1 MCFAL
6 VVCLI
11 HAGIAEAADCASCH
25 PAEAKAQALTAHA
38 SALVRADKSV
48 FAANLPDH
56 ALAEAANGYMFT
68 YRRSPVGVLATAT
81 RGNDSAQGLMEWVFG
96 SGKRGQTPVV
106 SFQGKYLEHRVSFY
120 TETGKYG
127 ITTGQENGVSA
138 SAAKALGRTQ
148 TDADL
153 KSCFGCHSTGS
164 MIDPATFIPGVQCAR
179 CHAGAEEHASG
190 HGKPVNPGKLDH
202 AAQLQLCGT
211 CHRTTP
217 QPGNDDPVVNVRF
230 QPLRLMK
237 SRCYLEGQIACT
249 TCHVA
254 HVDARRDDPA
264 FYNGKCAACHAREE
278 QHIARQGSANCIGCH
293 MPRSRPD
300 PALEFTDHFIRVVS
314 K

>member
-1 MCFAL
+1 MVFA
-6 VVCLI
+6 VASCLI
-11 HAGIAEAADCASCH
+11 TTPAAGAAECASCH

-38 SALVRADKSV
+38 LALMPANQSV

-56 ALAEAANGYMFT
+56 PLAEAANGYMFT
-68 YRRSPVGVLATAT
+68 YQRSPVGVLATAT
-81 RGNDSAQGLMEWVFG
+81 RGSDSAQGLINWVFG
-96 SGKRGQTPVV
+96 SGRRGETPII
-106 SFQGKYLEHRVSFY
+106 SLNGRYLEHRVSFY

-127 ITTGQENGVSA
+127 ITTGQDNGVSA
-138 SAAKALGRTQ
+138 SAAKALGLPQ
-148 TDADL
+148 SNADL
-153 KSCFGCHSTGS
+153 KSCFGCHATGS
-164 MIDPATFIPGVQCAR
+164 VMDPTTFIPGVQCVR
-179 CHAGAEEHASG
+179 CHAGAEEHAAG

-202 AAQLQLCGT
+202 AAQVQLCGT

-237 SRCYLEGQIACT
+237 SKCYVEGRIACT

-254 HVDARRDDPA
+254 HVDALRNDAA
-264 FYNGKCAACHAREE
+264 FYNGRCAGCHTRED
-278 QHIARQGSANCIGCH
+278 QHVAQQGSPNCIGCH

-314 K
+314 R

>member
-1 MCFAL
+1 MGFAFA
-6 VVCLI
+6 VCLI
-11 HAGIAEAADCASCH
+11 NSGFAMAADCASCH
-25 PAEAKAQALTAHA
+25 PAEAKSQAMTAHA
-38 SALVRADKSV
+38 SALMPANNSV
-48 FAANLPDH
+48 FAAHLPDH

-68 YRRSPVGVLATAT
+68 YERSPAGVLATAT
-81 RGNDSAQGLMEWVFG
+81 RGSDSAEGLIDWVFG
-96 SGKRGQTPVV
+96 SGKRGQTPMIHL
-106 SFQGKYLEHRVSFY
+106 GEKYLEHRVSFY

-127 ITTGQENGVSA
+127 ITTGQDNGVSA
-138 SAAKALGRTQ
+138 NAAKALGRSQ
-148 TDADL
+148 TDADV

-164 MIDPATFIPGVQCAR
+164 VAEPVTFLPGVQCAR
-179 CHAGAEEHASG
+179 CHPGAEEHAAG

-202 AAQLQLCGT
+202 VAQVQLCGT

-237 SRCYLEGQIACT
+237 SKCYIEGQIACT

-254 HVDARRDDPA
+254 HMDARRNDPGL
-264 FYNGKCAACHAREE
+264 YNGKCATCHAREE
-278 QHIARQGSANCIGCH
+278 KHVAQVRSANCIGCH

-300 PALEFTDHFIRVVS
+300 PALEFTDHYIRVVA